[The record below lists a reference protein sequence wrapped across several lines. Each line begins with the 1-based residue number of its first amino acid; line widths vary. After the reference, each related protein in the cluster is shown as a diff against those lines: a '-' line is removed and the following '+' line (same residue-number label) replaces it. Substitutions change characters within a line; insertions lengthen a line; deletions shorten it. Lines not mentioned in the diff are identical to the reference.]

1 MQVNLLRQSMAMLM
15 HYILSGTPNAGEFV
29 KTINGHVNAI
39 HSVWDA
45 QMQVFVKTING
56 HVNAL
61 HTVWDAQM
69 QVNLLRQSMAMLMHY
84 ILTGMPKCR

>member
-1 MQVNLLRQSMAMLM
+1 MAMLM

-39 HSVWDA
+39 TFCLGRPNA
-45 QMQVFVKTING
+45 GEFVKTING

-84 ILTGMPKCR
+84 ILSGTPKCR

>member
-45 QMQVFVKTING
+45 QMQV
-56 HVNAL
+56 
-61 HTVWDAQM
+61 
-69 QVNLLRQSMAMLMHY
+69 NLLRQSMAMLMHY
-84 ILTGMPKCR
+84 ILSGTPKCR